1 MGLLDNITGLLNQ
14 YSAGNASSEDVHSAY
29 DEVAHAVPKDT
40 LADGISHAF
49 RSDQTP
55 AFEQMVGNLFGQSS
69 ADQKA
74 GLLNQILGALG
85 PNAAQMLGTSG
96 GLGALG
102 GLLSGGNV
110 TPQQAEQIPPQQVE
124 VLAQR
129 AAKKDP
135 TIIDQAAGFYAQ
147 HPTLVKAIGAGAL
160 ALLMSKMSRRTA

>member
-1 MGLLDNITGLLNQ
+1 MSLLDELGGLLNQ
-14 YSAGNASSEDVHSAY
+14 YSAGNATSDDVHSAY
-29 DEVAHAVPKDT
+29 DRVAHTVPQST

-85 PNAAQMLGTSG
+85 PHAAQTLAASG

-124 VLAQR
+124 VLA
-129 AAKKDP
+129 
-135 TIIDQAAGFYAQ
+135 
-147 HPTLVKAIGAGAL
+147 
-160 ALLMSKMSRRTA
+160 